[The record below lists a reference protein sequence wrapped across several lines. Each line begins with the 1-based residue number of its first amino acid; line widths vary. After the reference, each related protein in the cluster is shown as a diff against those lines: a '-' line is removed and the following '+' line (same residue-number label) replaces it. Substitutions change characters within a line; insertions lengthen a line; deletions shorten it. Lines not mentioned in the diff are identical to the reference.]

1 MHTTDR
7 VAVILPVYKN
17 DICLYLTAAID
28 SILTQ
33 SYRELLC
40 LYIGVD
46 GPIGVDLETCLKE
59 YKDNDRIKLF
69 YFQKNRGLA
78 AVLNDLLQRCFDDG
92 YEYIARMDADDISL
106 PDRFQY
112 QYDFLETH
120 LEYGICGTYA
130 RFIDEHSKVGR
141 KVRLGHTNDELKARL
156 LFYSPF
162 MHPSIMA
169 RSNLICRLKYDESFR
184 VAQDVELW
192 LRMSR
197 ETKFY
202 NIPQYLIFYR
212 VHSKNSKKR
221 ESRTLQIEILK
232 RLANKRLEIFELV
245 SGNECLRK
253 LFVQFSVSQPTNR
266 RQYDKEG
273 LDKLFAIL
281 LNAYGNNHNMYNVLL
296 KRYIFDIL
304 KYGLYG
310 SFLNNP
316 FIHKSLFSY
325 LLQSTIYLSRSLC
338 KL

>member
-1 MHTTDR
+1 MS
-7 VAVILPVYKN
+7 VYSEPVEWMRQ
-17 DICLYLTAAID
+17 AID
-28 SILTQ
+28 SILNQTFTDFEFIIVNDNPQ
-33 SYRELLC
+33 RLENVTLLDSYASE
-40 LYIGVD
+40 D
-46 GPIGVDLETCLKE
+46 K
-59 YKDNDRIKLF
+59 RIRVIHNE
-69 YFQKNRGLA
+69 KNLGLPTS
-78 AVLNDLLQRCFDDG
+78 LNRALDIVMG
-92 YEYIARMDADDISL
+92 KYVARMDADDISL

>member
-1 MHTTDR
+1 MPLIS
-7 VAVILPVYKN
+7 VIMSVYSEP
-17 DICLYLTAAID
+17 LEWMRQAID
-28 SILTQ
+28 SILNQTFTDFEFIIVNDNPLRLENVTLLN
-33 SYRELLC
+33 SYASEDKRIRVVHNEKNLGLPSS
-40 LYIGVD
+40 LNRA
-46 GPIGVDLETCLKE
+46 LEIVKGK
-59 YKDNDRIKLF
+59 Y
-69 YFQKNRGLA
+69 
-78 AVLNDLLQRCFDDG
+78 V
-92 YEYIARMDADDISL
+92 ARMDADDISL

-130 RFIDEHSKVGR
+130 RFIDEHSKVGL

-169 RSNLICRLKYDESFR
+169 RSNLICRLKYDVNYR

-232 RLANKRLEIFELV
+232 QLANKRLEIFELV

-253 LFVQFSVSQPTNR
+253 LFVQFSVSQAANR
-266 RQYDKEG
+266 RQYDKESV
-273 LDKLFAIL
+273 DKLFTIL

-304 KYGLYG
+304 KYGLYC

-325 LLQSTIYLSRSLC
+325 LLQSTMYLSRSLC
-338 KL
+338 TL

>member
-1 MHTTDR
+1 MPLIS
-7 VAVILPVYKN
+7 VIMSVYSEPVEWMRQ
-17 DICLYLTAAID
+17 AID
-28 SILTQ
+28 SILNQTFTDFEFIIVNDNPQ
-33 SYRELLC
+33 RLENVTLLDSYASE
-40 LYIGVD
+40 D
-46 GPIGVDLETCLKE
+46 K
-59 YKDNDRIKLF
+59 RIRVIHNE
-69 YFQKNRGLA
+69 KNLGLPTS
-78 AVLNDLLQRCFDDG
+78 LNRALDIVMG
-92 YEYIARMDADDISL
+92 KYVARMDADDISL